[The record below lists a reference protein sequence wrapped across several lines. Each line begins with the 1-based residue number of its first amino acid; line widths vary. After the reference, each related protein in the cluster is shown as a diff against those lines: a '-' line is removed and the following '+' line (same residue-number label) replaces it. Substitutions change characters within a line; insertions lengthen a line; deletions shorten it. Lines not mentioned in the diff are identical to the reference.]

1 MISLAL
7 SFQLILSKKNFLINT
22 RVDVVHIDFELEDN
36 LVSLVAYFQGLHIVV
51 VAYFQEL
58 HIVVVAY

>member
-1 MISLAL
+1 
-7 SFQLILSKKNFLINT
+7 
-22 RVDVVHIDFELEDN
+22 VDVVHIDFELEDN

-58 HIVVVAY
+58 QLNHIIRVA